1 MKYLKEYKD
10 FYSSIKDPLE
20 KLDEVQV
27 QLNGLEIASDQINGN
42 YELGG
47 IPEEEYKSLSKE
59 MNSFFEWGKEEISI
73 LESECRD
80 QIKKRKKKAWQGH
93 DRLPFPV
100 VWNRKSYNKV
110 EPEIKSKGRKN
121 QWIEW
126 LLTNITEGED
136 DYWQYEDRVLNAA
149 ELDIA
154 YYLNFLEGS
163 FSVSSSC
170 SRITKDFVDFLFTA
184 QRVSELKQGQSRK
197 AARPASPFKTEHN
210 ELDKLIIRTL
220 QKRVKNNEPTIWN
233 FVLRALRENTSKG
246 QTVEIRDVP
255 TKDDTMAPGILL
267 YVEGYPDP
275 IQKLLQSTFQKKLS
289 QFRKLLLLE

>member
-27 QLNGLEIASDQINGN
+27 ELDGLEIASDQINGN

-59 MNSFFEWGKEEISI
+59 MNRFFEWGKEEISI

-80 QIKKRKKKAWQGH
+80 LIKKRKKKAWQGH

-126 LLTNITEGED
+126 LLINITEGED

-184 QRVSELKQGQSRK
+184 QRVSELKRGETTK
-197 AARPASPFKTEHN
+197 AERPSSPYKTEYN

-255 TKDDTMAPGILL
+255 TRDDTMAPGILL

-289 QFRKLLLLE
+289 QFRKLPLPK

>member
-27 QLNGLEIASDQINGN
+27 ELDGLEIASDQINGN

-47 IPEEEYKSLSKE
+47 IPEEEYESLSKE
-59 MNSFFEWGKEEISI
+59 MNSFFEWGNEEISI

-80 QIKKRKKKAWQGH
+80 LIKKRKKKAWQGH

-197 AARPASPFKTEHN
+197 AARPASPYKTEHN

-289 QFRKLLLLE
+289 QFRKLPLPK

>member
-80 QIKKRKKKAWQGH
+80 LIKKRKKKAWQGH

-126 LLTNITEGED
+126 LLINITEGED

-184 QRVSELKQGQSRK
+184 QRVSELKQGETTK
-197 AARPASPFKTEHN
+197 AERPSSPYKTEYN

-255 TKDDTMAPGILL
+255 TRDDTMAPGILL

>member
-42 YELGG
+42 YELGR

-59 MNSFFEWGKEEISI
+59 INSFFEWGKEEISI

-80 QIKKRKKKAWQGH
+80 LIKKRKKKAWQGH

-126 LLTNITEGED
+126 LLINITEGED

-170 SRITKDFVDFLFTA
+170 SRINNDFVDFLFTA
-184 QRVSELKQGQSRK
+184 QRVSELKRGETTK
-197 AARPASPFKTEHN
+197 AERPSSPYKTEHN

-220 QKRVKNNEPTIWN
+220 QKRVKNNEPTNWN

-246 QTVEIRDVP
+246 HTVEIRDVP

-289 QFRKLLLLE
+289 QFRKLPLPK

>member
-10 FYSSIKDPLE
+10 FYSSIKDHLE

-27 QLNGLEIASDQINGN
+27 ELDGLEIASDQIHGN
-42 YELGG
+42 YELGR
-47 IPEEEYKSLSKE
+47 IPEEEYKFLSKKI
-59 MNSFFEWGKEEISI
+59 NSFFEWGKEEISI
-73 LESECRD
+73 LESEYRD

-121 QWIEW
+121 KWIEW

-136 DYWQYEDRVLNAA
+136 DHWQYEDRVLNAA

-154 YYLNFLEGS
+154 YYLNFLEES

-170 SRITKDFVDFLFTA
+170 SRINNDFVDFLFTA
-184 QRVSELKQGQSRK
+184 QRVSELKRGETNK
-197 AARPASPFKTEHN
+197 AERPSSPYKTE
-210 ELDKLIIRTL
+210 
-220 QKRVKNNEPTIWN
+220 
-233 FVLRALRENTSKG
+233 
-246 QTVEIRDVP
+246 
-255 TKDDTMAPGILL
+255 
-267 YVEGYPDP
+267 
-275 IQKLLQSTFQKKLS
+275 
-289 QFRKLLLLE
+289 

>member
-27 QLNGLEIASDQINGN
+27 ELDGLEIASDQINGN

-184 QRVSELKQGQSRK
+184 QRVSELKRGQTTK
-197 AARPASPFKTEHN
+197 AERPSSPYKTEYN

-255 TKDDTMAPGILL
+255 TRDDTMAPGILL

>member
-27 QLNGLEIASDQINGN
+27 ELDGLEIASDQINGN

-73 LESECRD
+73 LESECRYL
-80 QIKKRKKKAWQGH
+80 IKKRKKKAWQGH

-184 QRVSELKQGQSRK
+184 QRVSEFKRGETTK
-197 AARPASPFKTEHN
+197 AERPSSPYKTEHN

-255 TKDDTMAPGILL
+255 AKDDTMAPGILL

>member
-27 QLNGLEIASDQINGN
+27 ELDGLEIASDQINGN
-42 YELGG
+42 YELGR
-47 IPEEEYKSLSKE
+47 IPEEEYKTLSKE
-59 MNSFFEWGKEEISI
+59 INSFFEWGKEEISI

-80 QIKKRKKKAWQGH
+80 LIKKRKKKAWQGH

-197 AARPASPFKTEHN
+197 AARPASPYKTEHN

-275 IQKLLQSTFQKKLS
+275 IQKLLQSTFKKKLS
-289 QFRKLLLLE
+289 QFRKLPLPK

>member
-27 QLNGLEIASDQINGN
+27 ELDGLEIASDQINGN

-59 MNSFFEWGKEEISI
+59 INSFFEWCKEEISI

-80 QIKKRKKKAWQGH
+80 LIKKRKKKAWQGH

-100 VWNRKSYNKV
+100 VWNRKSYNKI

-126 LLTNITEGED
+126 LLINITEGED

-154 YYLNFLEGS
+154 YYLNFLEES

-170 SRITKDFVDFLFTA
+170 SRINNDFVDFLFTA

-197 AARPASPFKTEHN
+197 AERPSSPYKTEYN

-220 QKRVKNNEPTIWN
+220 QKRVKNNEPTNWN
-233 FVLRALRENTSKG
+233 FVLRALRENTYKG

-255 TKDDTMAPGILL
+255 TRDDTMAPGILL
-267 YVEGYPDP
+267 YVEGYSDP

-289 QFRKLLLLE
+289 QFRKLLLPK

>member
-59 MNSFFEWGKEEISI
+59 MNRFFEWGKEEISI
-73 LESECRD
+73 LESESRD

-136 DYWQYEDRVLNAA
+136 DNWQYEDRVLNAA

-197 AARPASPFKTEHN
+197 AARPASPYKTEHN

-220 QKRVKNNEPTIWN
+220 QKRVKNNEPTI
-233 FVLRALRENTSKG
+233 
-246 QTVEIRDVP
+246 
-255 TKDDTMAPGILL
+255 
-267 YVEGYPDP
+267 
-275 IQKLLQSTFQKKLS
+275 
-289 QFRKLLLLE
+289 

>member
-20 KLDEVQV
+20 KLDELQV
-27 QLNGLEIASDQINGN
+27 QLNGLEIASDQIHGN

-47 IPEEEYKSLSKE
+47 TPEEEYKFLSKE
-59 MNSFFEWGKEEISI
+59 INSFFEWGKEEISI

-80 QIKKRKKKAWQGH
+80 LIKKRKKKAWQGH

-126 LLTNITEGED
+126 LLINITEGED

-197 AARPASPFKTEHN
+197 AARPASPYKTEHN

-220 QKRVKNNEPTIWN
+220 QKRVKNNEPTNWN

-246 QTVEIRDVP
+246 QTVEIRDIP
-255 TKDDTMAPGILL
+255 TRDDTMAPGILL
-267 YVEGYPDP
+267 YVEGYSDP

>member
-27 QLNGLEIASDQINGN
+27 ELDGLEIASDQINGN

-47 IPEEEYKSLSKE
+47 IPEEDYKSLIKE
-59 MNSFFEWGKEEISI
+59 LNSFFEWGKEEISI

-121 QWIEW
+121 KWIEW

-136 DYWQYEDRVLNAA
+136 DYWQYEDNNTVYCL
-149 ELDIA
+149 
-154 YYLNFLEGS
+154 
-163 FSVSSSC
+163 V
-170 SRITKDFVDFLFTA
+170 FVGNQIQNPKTRD
-184 QRVSELKQGQSRK
+184 QCPPIHKYDHQK
-197 AARPASPFKTEHN
+197 YPSPN
-210 ELDKLIIRTL
+210 RACC
-220 QKRVKNNEPTIWN
+220 VKI
-233 FVLRALRENTSKG
+233 
-246 QTVEIRDVP
+246 
-255 TKDDTMAPGILL
+255 
-267 YVEGYPDP
+267 
-275 IQKLLQSTFQKKLS
+275 
-289 QFRKLLLLE
+289 

>member
-10 FYSSIKDPLE
+10 FFSSIKDPLE
-20 KLDEVQV
+20 KLDELQV
-27 QLNGLEIASDQINGN
+27 ELDGLEIASDQIFGN
-42 YELGG
+42 YQLGG
-47 IPEEEYKSLSKE
+47 IPEDEYKSLSKE
-59 MNSFFEWGKEEISI
+59 INSFFEWGKDEISI
-73 LESECRD
+73 LESECAD
-80 QIKKRKKKAWQGH
+80 LNKKRKKKAWQGH

-110 EPEIKSKGRKN
+110 VPEINNKGRKS

-126 LLTNITEGED
+126 LLKNLTEGED
-136 DYWQYEDRVLNAA
+136 DHWQYEDRVLNAA

-170 SRITKDFVDFLFTA
+170 SRINNDFVDFLFTA
-184 QRVSELKQGQSRK
+184 QRVSELKRGQSRK
-197 AARPASPFKTEHN
+197 AARPSSPYKKEYN

-275 IQKLLQSTFQKKLS
+275 IQKLLQSTFKKKLS

>member
-42 YELGG
+42 YELGR
-47 IPEEEYKSLSKE
+47 IPEEEYKTLSKE
-59 MNSFFEWGKEEISI
+59 INSFFEWGKEEISI

-80 QIKKRKKKAWQGH
+80 LIKKRKKKAWQGH

-100 VWNRKSYNKV
+100 VWNRKSYNKI

-126 LLTNITEGED
+126 LLINITEGED

-197 AARPASPFKTEHN
+197 AARPASPYKTEHN

-255 TKDDTMAPGILL
+255 TRDDTMAPGILL

-275 IQKLLQSTFQKKLS
+275 IQKLLQSTFKKKLS

>member
-42 YELGG
+42 YELGR
-47 IPEEEYKSLSKE
+47 IPEEEYKTLSKE
-59 MNSFFEWGKEEISI
+59 INSFFEWGKEEISI

-170 SRITKDFVDFLFTA
+170 SRITKDFVDFLLTA
-184 QRVSELKQGQSRK
+184 QRVSELKRGETTK
-197 AARPASPFKTEHN
+197 AERPSSPYKTEYN

-255 TKDDTMAPGILL
+255 AKDDTMAPGILL

-289 QFRKLLLLE
+289 QFRKLLLPK